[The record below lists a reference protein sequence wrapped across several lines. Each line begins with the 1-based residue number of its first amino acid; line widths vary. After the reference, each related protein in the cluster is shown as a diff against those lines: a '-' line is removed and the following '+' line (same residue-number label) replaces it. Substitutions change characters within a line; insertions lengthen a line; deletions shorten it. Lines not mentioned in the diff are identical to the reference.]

1 MVKSKTYPVIALLLG
16 LALVLG
22 AEFFAEQVERPIDK
36 IESSQAF
43 AKTLDEKTERT
54 INLIKSTQSQI
65 LSKGAHRVQLENN
78 TSYQKLFEDEG
89 ILIAA
94 YHNQEL
100 VLWSHNAVSPAN
112 LREIA
117 SRGTEIYHFENGWYR
132 LLYLTNGRDEYLGAI
147 QIKKTFPYNNSFL
160 DNGFRKGFDLPWLN
174 DIHTDAIVGGVKL
187 KADHQSFYLSYNE
200 NPTQSLFKA
209 LIHIFSAVFGSLL
222 ILWALFRL
230 LLSHPKRKPIHG
242 IGFILIVLG
251 LRIVSLHGGWPSYV
265 TAFDLFSPTV
275 YASSDGWPSL
285 ADLLINSV
293 LILLS
298 SFVIAGLF
306 ERFLG
311 KSSAS
316 IRFLHAIG
324 LASLLAFS
332 MYVNFLLKGLVIHSS
347 IPFEINSITALN
359 AYSFLGILSMGLLY
373 YSCFKLYDGLAKA
386 IAKSGYTQGQLGLIL
401 AIAALVWILVNHF
414 IGIVDLIYVLWPI
427 ALLTGLFYFR
437 IFLDV
442 QGRNFG
448 GIILGI
454 VFFAALGSHS
464 FIKYSSSREHAQRKV
479 FAEKLAVDDDPVAEL
494 LFEDLAKRLA
504 KDQEIRNVFEENDLH
519 SRETLQGFISSR
531 YFNGYWSRYDVEI
544 FAYEADSTVW
554 GKLPSVR
561 PKTFRDVLRQIN
573 TYGEPT
579 ELVDQL
585 FFMFNTEDL
594 VTYIAIVP
602 LHYSLS
608 TSPDGFIV
616 IELSSKLFPQQL
628 GFPSL
633 LIDEGFQASH
643 ISENYATAR
652 YAYGKLIS
660 SRGRYPYQSHPGNFD
675 DIYESQE
682 FLRKRGYEHLVSRVD
697 QNTLLILSK
706 ELKSPLD
713 KATTLSYLC
722 AIFGVLFVLLL
733 AIKNLALS
741 RSSFTLNLNQKVQG
755 LLVILTLTSL
765 LLFTFATQ
773 YFIREKYTEKNQS
786 QISEK
791 MQSILM
797 ELGHKLGEEEQINY
811 DMIDYLNRLLSQ
823 FSFIFFTDINIYSP
837 DGLLLA
843 SSQMRMFN
851 EGLISR
857 KIHPEAY
864 THLRYLDQVEFINQ
878 EKVGQM
884 AFLSGYAPFYNDRGE
899 LLAYVNLPYFA
910 KQTELE
916 NEISSFLIAVVNVF
930 VLLFLLSILFGL
942 YTAQWITAPLRAIR
956 ENLQGIELGKANR
969 LIAYSGTDEI
979 GRLVNAYNDKVAE
992 LENNAALLAQSERES
1007 AWREMAKQVAHEIKN
1022 PLTPM
1027 KLNIQYLERSLS
1039 NGGHIDEARIE
1050 KISKQLIEQI
1060 DTLTGIANAFSNFA
1074 QMPKAQETKV
1084 DLVHLL
1090 DSAVGLYDK
1099 FEKINIHADFGSISQ
1114 AFIMADKEQMLR
1126 VFNNLIKNA
1135 IQATDGQAHRVIRI
1149 GLKESEGG
1157 YQASVSDNGKGIAP
1171 EDRQRIFMPN
1181 FTTKSGGMGL
1191 GLALSKNIVEQSGG
1205 KIWFESIG
1213 SSDTSFFVW
1222 MPKGETPE

>member
-1 MVKSKTYPVIALLLG
+1 MVNLSKYSLVALLIG

-36 IESSQAF
+36 IKSSENF
-43 AKTLDEKTERT
+43 AKCLDERTDRT
-54 INLIKSTQSQI
+54 INLIKNTQSQI
-65 LSKGAHRVQLENN
+65 LAKGAKRVQLENN
-78 TSYQKLFEDEG
+78 QFYQQIFEDEG

-94 YHNQEL
+94 YHNNDL

-112 LREIA
+112 LKEIA
-117 SRGTEIYHFENGWYR
+117 SKGTELYRFENGWYR
-132 LLYLTNGRDEYLGAI
+132 LIYLTNGRDEYLGAI
-147 QIKKTFPYNNSFL
+147 QIKKTFPYDNSFL

-174 DIHTDAIVGGVKL
+174 DIHTEKVVGGVKL
-187 KADHQSFYLSYNE
+187 KADHQSFYLSFYE
-200 NPTQSLFKA
+200 NPTQSFFKA
-209 LIHIFSAVFGSLL
+209 LIHISLAIVGALL

-230 LLSHPKRKPIHG
+230 LLRRPKYHPVYSLA
-242 IGFILIVLG
+242 FVLVIFV
-251 LRIVSLHGGWPSYV
+251 LRVISLHSGWPSYV

-275 YASSDGWPSL
+275 YASSAGWPSL
-285 ADLLINSV
+285 ADMLINSA

-298 SFVIAGLF
+298 SLVLSRLF
-306 ERFLG
+306 ERSL
-311 KSSAS
+311 KKPSTLT
-316 IRFLHAIG
+316 RVLHVLV
-324 LASLLAFS
+324 LATLLACS
-332 MYVNFLLKGLVIHSS
+332 MYVNYLLKGLVIHSS

-359 AYSFLGILSMGLLY
+359 AFSFVGILAMGLLY
-373 YSCFKLYDGLAKA
+373 YSCFKLFDGLAKA
-386 IAKSGYTQGQLGLIL
+386 IGSSEYTVVQLGLML
-401 AIAALVWILVNHF
+401 SVTALFWILVNHYL
-414 IGIVDLIYVLWPI
+414 GIVDLIYVLWPI
-427 ALLTGLFYFR
+427 ALILALFYFR
-437 IFLDV
+437 IFLRV
-442 QGRNFG
+442 EGRNFG

-479 FAEKLAVDDDPVAEL
+479 FAEKLAVDDDPVAEI
-494 LFEDLAKRLA
+494 LFEDLASRLA
-504 KDQEIRNVFEENDLH
+504 KDPEIRNVFEENDLH

-561 PKTFRDVLRQIN
+561 PKTFRDVRQKIE

-579 ELVDQL
+579 ELVEQL
-585 FFMFNTEDL
+585 YFMFNTEDL

-608 TSPDGFIV
+608 EAPDGFIV

-633 LIDEGFQASH
+633 LIDEGFQTTH

-682 FLRKRGYEHLVSRVD
+682 FLKKRGYEHLVSRVD
-697 QNTLLILSK
+697 QNTLLVLSK

-722 AIFGVLFVLLL
+722 AIFGSLFVLLL
-733 AIKNLALS
+733 AIKNIVLG
-741 RSSFTLNLNQKVQG
+741 RSSFTVNLNQKVQG

-878 EKVGQM
+878 EKVGRM
-884 AFLSGYAPFYNDRGE
+884 AYLSGYAPFYNDRGE

-979 GRLVNAYNDKVAE
+979 GRLVHAYNDKVAE

-1039 NGGHIDEARIE
+1039 NGGQVDEERIE
-1050 KISKQLIEQI
+1050 KISKQLIQQI

-1099 FEKINIHADFGSISQ
+1099 FEKINIHADFGSITQ

-1135 IQATDGQAHRVIRI
+1135 IQATDGQSHRVIRI
-1149 GLKESEGG
+1149 DLKEFEGG
-1157 YQASVSDNGKGIAP
+1157 YQTSVSDNGKGIAL

-1222 MPKGETPE
+1222 MPKGD